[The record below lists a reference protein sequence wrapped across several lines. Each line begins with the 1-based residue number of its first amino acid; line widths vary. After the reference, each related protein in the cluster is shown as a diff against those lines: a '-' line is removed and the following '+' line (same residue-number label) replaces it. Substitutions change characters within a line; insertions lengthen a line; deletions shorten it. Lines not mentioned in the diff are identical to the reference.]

1 MGNNDRDVV
10 QSRTMIIA
18 VILAFMMAV
27 HAIPVD
33 LQLDKGVALD
43 NDGNP
48 CKIGHKLDCRPID
61 KDEEEDED
69 PHHATLNPT
78 PTPTLTPT
86 GLPTVDPTR
95 APTFEP
101 TSEPTE
107 EPTRDPTQNPKAE
120 ALDNDGNPCSLA
132 KCAPTREGCRRVDT
146 MVHGCEV
153 CGRVEC
159 ATSCTHTP
167 TGWMKKKGK
176 SCDMWSKE
184 NFSAKCNHN
193 ARWMKNKY
201 CQQSCYLNGF
211 GYDGDYCKR

>member
-10 QSRTMIIA
+10 QSRTLIIA

-61 KDEEEDED
+61 KDEEEDKDDED

-101 TSEPTE
+101 TVEPTRTPTLLPTSEPTE
-107 EPTRDPTQNPKAE
+107 EPTRDPTQNPTAE
-120 ALDNDGNPCSLA
+120 ALDQ
-132 KCAPTREGCRRVDT
+132 RRQPLFIGQVRPDQ
-146 MVHGCEV
+146 G
-153 CGRVEC
+153 GLPPR
-159 ATSCTHTP
+159 
-167 TGWMKKKGK
+167 
-176 SCDMWSKE
+176 
-184 NFSAKCNHN
+184 
-193 ARWMKNKY
+193 R
-201 CQQSCYLNGF
+201 
-211 GYDGDYCKR
+211 